1 MGAPS
6 MRGRTARL
14 APAGLLALGA
24 AIALASAAAALAAP
38 AGKPLAGAANGN
50 DVEARYRSDRA
61 LCESGLSAQDRA
73 TCLKEAAAARA
84 AARRN
89 ELGKSQIDYEAN
101 ALIRCQRLPPADR
114 ADCEAR
120 MRGAGTTRG
129 SVEEGGIYRETI
141 TREIPA
147 RIPAREPAHPEP
159 AGNGPPP
166 TR

>member
-1 MGAPS
+1 
-6 MRGRTARL
+6 MRGHTARL
-14 APAGLLALGA
+14 VPAGLLALGA

-38 AGKPLAGAANGN
+38 AGKPLAGAVANDN
-50 DVEARYRSDRA
+50 EVEARYRSDRA

-84 AARRN
+84 AARRE
-89 ELGKSQIDYEAN
+89 ELGKSHVDYEAN